1 MAVGTGTAILI
12 GRYVGAGEKDY
23 AYKQVW
29 TSVKIGLVSLT
40 IIVFTTTF
48 REPLMGLFTDNEGII
63 RIGASVLLFSIFRV
77 RAGPWLSWGL
87 ASDCIR

>member
-1 MAVGTGTAILI
+1 M
-12 GRYVGAGEKDY
+12 
-23 AYKQVW
+23 
-29 TSVKIGLVSLT
+29 
-40 IIVFTTTF
+40 FTTTF